1 MRRFVLIGGG
11 QTSASAAR
19 TLRREGF
26 DGEVV
31 IVGDEKHPPYQRPPL
46 SKEYLQGA
54 SPLEDVW
61 SVSPAWYEDNRV
73 ELRLGVEAKE
83 IDRSSREVIL
93 AGDSRLAADAV
104 LIATGGRARRLPDV
118 AGERILYLR
127 TLEESDQLKVHL
139 GTGRR
144 IVIVGAGFI
153 GSEVSASAR
162 EAGAEVIVL
171 EALEVPLERVL
182 GKELGEVCGAVHR
195 YHGVDLRTS
204 TGMESIKETTSGVVV
219 RTTKGEDIEGDAAVI
234 GIGMQPNVEIA
245 RASEITV
252 GNGIRVDE
260 FCRTSLEGVFAA
272 GDVANHYHPIF
283 DRRMRVEHFDNA
295 TRHGTAAARN
305 MLGMRT
311 PYVDA
316 HWFWSD
322 QYNHSYQYV
331 GHAEKWDKTVVRG
344 SIEDRD
350 FVVFY
355 MLDGLVE
362 AAFAIDRGAD
372 VLVAKSL
379 ITERRKIDPA
389 VLADEDQDL
398 GELLIPPEPEVDPV
412 PAGPDALGAFV
423 RAARSG
429 QVPEGIVRRF
439 EVEGVEMAIARY
451 RGRAFALHNLCTHLA
466 CHLASGKVDGGG
478 LVCLCHGSIFD
489 LATGEPTN
497 PPATKWVRTYP
508 VKEEN
513 GQIYVSLR

>member
-1 MRRFVLIGGG
+1 MNRVVLIGAG

-19 TLRREGF
+19 ALRREGF
-26 DGEVV
+26 GGEVV
-31 IVGDEKHPPYQRPPL
+31 IVGEEPHPPYQRPPL

-54 SPLEDVW
+54 APLSDVW
-61 SVSPAWYEDNRV
+61 SVDPAWYDENKV
-73 ELRLGVEAKE
+73 ELRLGIEAKE
-83 IDRSSREVIL
+83 IDRGSREVVL
-93 AGDSRLAADAV
+93 DDGSRIQGDAV
-104 LIATGGRARRLPDV
+104 LIATGGRARRLPEV
-118 AGERILYLR
+118 EGERILYLR
-127 TLEESDQLKVHL
+127 NLDDCERLRSYLGPDQHL
-139 GTGRR
+139 
-144 IVIVGAGFI
+144 VVVGAGFI

-162 EAGAEVIVL
+162 AAGARVTVL
-171 EALEVPLERVL
+171 EALEQPMERVL
-182 GKELGEVCGAVHR
+182 GKELGAVTAAVHR
-195 YHGVDLRTS
+195 YHGVDLRTR
-204 TGMESIKETTSGVVV
+204 TGMESIEETSQGVVV
-219 RTTKGEDIEGDAAVI
+219 RPTTGEGIEGDAVVV

-245 RASEITV
+245 RVSEITV

-305 MLGMRT
+305 MLGIRT

-322 QYNHSYQYV
+322 QYDHSYQYV
-331 GHAEKWDKTVVRG
+331 GHAEKWDATVVRG
-344 SIEDRD
+344 SIEDRE

-362 AAFAIDRGAD
+362 AAFAMDRGAD

-379 ITERRKIDPA
+379 ITERRRIDPS

-398 GELLIPPEPEVDPV
+398 GELLVPPEPEVDPV
-412 PAGPDALGAFV
+412 PVGPEALGTFV

-439 EVEGVEMAIARY
+439 EVEGVELAIARY
-451 RGRAFALHNLCTHLA
+451 QGRAFALHNLCTHLA
-466 CHLASGKVDGGG
+466 CHLASGKVDNGG
-478 LVCLCHGSIFD
+478 LICLCHGSVFD

-497 PPATKWVRTYP
+497 PPATRPVRTYP

-513 GQIYVSLR
+513 GQVYVSLR

>member
-1 MRRFVLIGGG
+1 MNRLVLIGAG

-19 TLRREGF
+19 ALRREGF
-26 DGEVV
+26 EGEVV
-31 IVGDEKHPPYQRPPL
+31 ILGEEPHPPYQRPPL

-54 SPLEDVW
+54 APLSDVW
-61 SVSPAWYEDNRV
+61 SVDPAWYDENKV

-83 IDRSSREVIL
+83 IDRGSRDVIL
-93 AGDSRLAADAV
+93 DDGSRIQGDAV

-118 AGERILYLR
+118 EGERILYLR
-127 TLEESDQLKVHL
+127 NLDDCERLRSFLGPDQHL
-139 GTGRR
+139 
-144 IVIVGAGFI
+144 VVVGAGFI

-162 EAGAEVIVL
+162 GAGTEVTVL
-171 EALEVPLERVL
+171 EALSAPLERVL
-182 GKELGEVCGAVHR
+182 GPDLGRVCGAIHR
-195 YHGVDLRTS
+195 DSGVDLRTD
-204 TGMESIKETTSGVVV
+204 TGMESIEQTAHGVVV
-219 RTTKGEDIEGDAAVI
+219 RTTRGEAIEGTAVVV

-245 RASEITV
+245 RTSEITV

-305 MLGMRT
+305 MLGKRT

-322 QYNHSYQYV
+322 QYDYSLQYV
-331 GHAEKWDKTVVRG
+331 GHAEKWDQTVIRG
-344 SIEDRD
+344 SVDDRD

-355 MLDGLVE
+355 LLDGHIE
-362 AAFAIDRGAD
+362 AAFAIDRGAEI
-372 VLVAKSL
+372 LVAKSL

-389 VLADEDQDL
+389 LLADEDQDL
-398 GELLIPPEPEVDPV
+398 GELLIPPEPEPDLGIT
-412 PAGPDALGAFV
+412 GPDTLGEFV

-429 QVPEGIVRRF
+429 QIPEGIVRRF
-439 EVEGVEMAIARY
+439 EVNGVEIAIARSGGKAY
-451 RGRAFALHNLCTHLA
+451 AIHNLCTHLA
-466 CHLASGKVDGGG
+466 CHLASGKVDNGG
-478 LVCLCHGSIFD
+478 LICLCHGSVFD

-497 PPATKWVRTYP
+497 PPATRPVRTYP

-513 GQIYVSLR
+513 GQVYVSLR